1 MKTTSAIN
9 TKAIERLRTYAERNP
24 KASDT
29 AEGIAKWWVQMP
41 LEVVLPALEA
51 LVELG
56 IWEKLRR
63 DDHVI
68 YRPIQCE

>member
-1 MKTTSAIN
+1 MKTTSAVN
-9 TKAIERLRTYAERNP
+9 TKAIERLNSYVQRNP

-41 LEVVLPALEA
+41 LEMVLPALEA

-68 YRPIQCE
+68 YRPIRCE